1 MHKVKCTVRSIR
13 GHCSAGYEVGDR
25 FYVRE
30 AFIVEPDTPNTLCL
44 HALTAM
50 STYLTAYARHTDDTD
65 WINRKKEF
73 QCPDSTNSV
82 IFGVE
87 RVHQE

>member
-1 MHKVKCTVRSIR
+1 MHTVKCTVKTIN
-13 GHCSAGYEVGDR
+13 GKCAAGYKAGDA
-25 FYVRE
+25 FFVKN
-30 AFIVEPDTPNTLCL
+30 AFIIEADRPKTICL

-50 STYLTAYARHTDDTD
+50 STYLTAFARNTPQED
-65 WINRKKEF
+65 WINLKKEF

-87 RVHQE
+87 RID